1 MFVYPDMHRTVKN
14 RRIQAFTLIELLV
27 VIAIIAI
34 LAGLLLPALA
44 KAKQKAYQAKCT
56 SNLKQYSLANQ
67 MYSDDNGGRL
77 AGACFQGVYG
87 QYDNATALRASMVAY
102 LATYLGQPAPSA
114 VVRTAEVA
122 RCPASALQSR
132 RPTDSNP
139 LYSGVSYRLSVLITN
154 SPTENLTNLFGYPW
168 ASGNVDTSRKDDAPH
183 RLTEILKTSSEWA
196 MTDVDA
202 SNSVGGLYAAAL
214 PPKKVH
220 GSVRN
225 KVFFDWHTEAVRE
238 NP

>member
-1 MFVYPDMHRTVKN
+1 MHHPTEN
-14 RRIQAFTLIELLV
+14 RRTRAFTLIELLV

-44 KAKQKAYQAKCT
+44 RAKQKAYQAKCT
-56 SNLKQYSLANQ
+56 SNLKQYALANQ

-87 QYDNATALRASMVAY
+87 QYDNTTALKASLVY
-102 LATYLGQPAPSA
+102 FLATYLGQPAPSA
-114 VVRTAEVA
+114 TVRTAEVS
-122 RCPASALQSR
+122 RCPASVIQSLKTTN
-132 RPTDSNP
+132 PNP
-139 LYSGVSYRLSVLITN
+139 LYSGVSYRLSVLVQN
-154 SPTENLTNLFGYPW
+154 STTEYLTNLFGYPW
-168 ASGNVDTSRKDDAPH
+168 TTGNVTPGRPDDPPFKLSQILNTSGQ
-183 RLTEILKTSSEWA
+183 WA
-196 MTDVDA
+196 MVDVDA
-202 SNSVGGLYAAAL
+202 SNSVGGLYAPAL

-225 KVFFDWHTEAVRE
+225 KVFFDWHTQAVKE